1 MNKPNKLSWAE
12 MMAGAVARITWPLQ
26 GKRLSAVICAVLFV
40 IGVAGGSLAWKKWG
54 HLVAEDEHYRL
65 TAENVD
71 VTPQPAWIHSDVKA
85 EVIRDGSL
93 HELSL
98 LDTQATVTIARA
110 FKMHPWVANVER
122 VRKHFGPK
130 VQVQVQ
136 YREPVA
142 VVLVPGGW
150 LPIDA
155 HGVLLPPDN
164 FSKAQARAFPWIS
177 ADRAAPA
184 GPVGTPWGEQR
195 VLGAARIAA
204 ALGQHWTELGLSWII
219 APDSSANSSLS
230 VASYELATRDGM
242 RVLWGRAPG
251 HETPNEPLAAEKI
264 ERLLRSPPASS
275 STGMPIDLRFKS

>member
-1 MNKPNKLSWAE
+1 MGGTKKLPWAD
-12 MMAGAVARITWPLQ
+12 MIAGAAARITWPLQ
-26 GKRLSAVICAVLFV
+26 GKRLGAIICAVLFAV
-40 IGVAGGSLAWKKWG
+40 GIAGGSLAWNKWG
-54 HLVAEDEHYRL
+54 HLVAEDQHYRL

-98 LDTQATVTIARA
+98 LDRQATVTIVRA
-110 FKMHPWVANVER
+110 FEMHPWVARVEH
-122 VRKHFGPK
+122 VRKQFGK
-130 VQVQVQ
+130 VDVRVQ
-136 YREPVA
+136 YRQPAAMVW
-142 VVLVPGGW
+142 VPGGW

-155 HGVLLPPDN
+155 QGVLLPPDN

-184 GPVGTPWGEQR
+184 GPVGTSWGEQR

-204 ALGQHWTELGLSWII
+204 AFGQHWTELGLSWII
-219 APDSSANSSLS
+219 APDSSANSSPS
-230 VASYELATRDGM
+230 VASYELATRDGI

-251 HETPNEPLAAEKI
+251 HEMPNEPLAAEKI

-275 STGMPIDLRFKS
+275 STATPIDLRAKS